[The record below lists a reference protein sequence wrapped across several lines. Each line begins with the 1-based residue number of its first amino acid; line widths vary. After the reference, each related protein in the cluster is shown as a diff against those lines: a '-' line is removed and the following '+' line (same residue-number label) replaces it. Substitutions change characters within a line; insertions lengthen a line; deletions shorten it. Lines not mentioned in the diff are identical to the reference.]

1 MVMER
6 SDLRERERERLKVVM
21 FPEKKEQNASI
32 IELDGREVGS
42 GLEEFQ

>member
-6 SDLRERERERLKVVM
+6 SDLRERERELKVVM